1 MNLFV
6 VKDGHG
12 KVIRDGF
19 SKKTDAKA
27 ARDELIKQN
36 EATYVVYKATY
47 VVSLGSENHRFK
59 CKKQEQDE

>member
-36 EATYVVYKATY
+36 EATYVV
-47 VVSLGSENHRFK
+47 SLGSENHRFK